1 MYTFDR
7 AMFRG
12 LVLLVVV
19 ALLLAGCSGVVAEG
33 LCPPSCYSVVAATGN
48 KADAR
53 WADYLAAQID
63 RRSSEVG
70 LLVPE
75 GMGGDTC
82 LTITLHVDGS
92 LKHGYELRRDGN
104 TLSLLARDDA
114 KMLWLVYQFLSGCG
128 DGRIDVGDL
137 PPAYIPM
144 DWAKG
149 DFAFEYRG
157 IYSPSNSDPELMS
170 ITATNNVDYDWAL
183 WGHNLRRVFADGVP
197 DEALAMVDRKRV
209 RNQLCFSSEA
219 LYRAIETFIIDYGG
233 DSQIDE
239 TARFAIMPD
248 DNKTVCLCPLCVA
261 AGNTATSATPA
272 VSRLLRRLAERFP
285 RCAFFT
291 SSYHTT
297 AQPPVEPLPA
307 NVGVL
312 VSAISLPMRT
322 SLAGSAETDA
332 FSRLVK
338 SWTKVVGR
346 VYVWDYMRN
355 FDDYL
360 TPYPCLGAVQERLRL
375 FHRLGV
381 KGVFYNGSSPYYS
394 SFDDVQTAAVAAM
407 MISPDI
413 DLGSYIDSCF
423 ARYYPVAA
431 GVLAPAYRSWEGAV
445 ASRGAVL
452 PFYGGIGDAVKAW
465 LSPEGYAAYC
475 DSLDR
480 RAKRAGEAER
490 TRLNKL
496 LTATWFTRL
505 ELLKVSRVTDSADV
519 DLYLD
524 GLRGY
529 KAFND
534 MSDYKETNGP
544 IGEYIEQWEKSKH

>member
-1 MYTFDR
+1 MLR
-7 AMFRG
+7 
-12 LVLLVVV
+12 VLALLSVA
-19 ALLLAGCSGVVAEG
+19 ALLLTGCSGAVAEG
-33 LCPPSCYSVVAATGN
+33 LCPPSCYSVVAATGT

-63 RRSSEVG
+63 RRSSG
-70 LLVPE
+70 AALLVPE
-75 GMGGDTC
+75 GAGGDTC
-82 LTITLHVDGS
+82 LTVTLHVDGG
-92 LKHGYELRRDGN
+92 LEHGYELRRSGN
-104 TLSLLARDDA
+104 TLSLSARDDA
-114 KMLWLVYQFLSGCG
+114 RMLWLVYQFLSGCG
-128 DGRIDVGDL
+128 DGRVDVGDL

-157 IYSPSNSDPELMS
+157 IYSPSNSDPELMP
-170 ITATNNVDYDWAL
+170 ILAANNVDYDWAL
-183 WGHNLRRVFADGVP
+183 WGHNLRRVFAGEVP
-197 DEALAMVDRKRV
+197 DEALALVNGKRV
-209 RNQLCFSSEA
+209 KSQLCFSSEA
-219 LYRAIETFIIDYGG
+219 LYRAVEAFVVDYGG
-233 DSQIDE
+233 DSPTDE

-248 DNKTVCLCPLCVA
+248 DNKTVCQCPLCVA

-272 VSRLLRRLAERFP
+272 VSRMLRRLAERFP
-285 RCAFFT
+285 RCLFFT

-297 AQPPVEPLPA
+297 AQPPAGPLPA

-322 SLAGSAETDA
+322 SLAGSAEADA
-332 FSRLVK
+332 FSRLVGA
-338 SWTKVVGR
+338 WTRVVGR

-375 FHRLGV
+375 FRRLGV

-407 MISPDI
+407 LVSPDI
-413 DLGSYIDSCF
+413 DLGGYVDSCF

-431 GVLAPAYRSWEGAV
+431 GVLAPAYRSWEDSV
-445 ASRGAVL
+445 ASRRAVL

-465 LSPEGYAAYC
+465 LGSGDYAAYC

-490 TRLNKL
+490 TRLNRL

-505 ELLKVSRVTDSADV
+505 ELLRAAHSADSAAV
-519 DLYLD
+519 GRCLD

-529 KAFND
+529 KAFGD
-534 MSDYKETNGP
+534 MSDYKETNGT
-544 IGEYIEQWEKSKH
+544 IEKYIEQWEKTKH